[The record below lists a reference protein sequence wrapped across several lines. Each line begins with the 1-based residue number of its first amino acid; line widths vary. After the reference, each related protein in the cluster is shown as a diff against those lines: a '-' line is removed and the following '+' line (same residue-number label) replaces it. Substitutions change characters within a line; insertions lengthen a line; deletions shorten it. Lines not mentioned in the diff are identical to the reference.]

1 MDINQEDFSIP
12 VERLYRES
20 IRSLI
25 QSAPLE
31 SEGPLSRLEIGR
43 LIGLAS
49 SLSLSESDS
58 DVNLSYEII
67 SRLLE
72 LYSSEFTKISSAA
85 DVIFSIIGNFPGRNL
100 LRSRYTNG
108 SDPQVS
114 ISLSL
119 ERLAREAE
127 NSIDSQTLLTNF
139 QYRLYT
145 FLEGEKSLSV
155 SAPTSAGKSF
165 ILNMDLTRRLKSK
178 TDKCI
183 VYVVPTRALITEVAS
198 RIRSTVREQSIED
211 VIVRT
216 APFPLE
222 SRYEGYSVVYVLT
235 QERLL
240 SLLKPENN
248 NQPITSIFVD
258 EAHEIYKGKRG
269 VVLQNAIDLVLS
281 KFPNTSMLFASPLIN
296 NPGYFLGL
304 FNRLENG
311 YFFTEKVSPVSQNII
326 LVAPVNMKPKIVS
339 ITLLAPHAD
348 IPVGDFDLGIA
359 FRPPIMRRRA
369 AFAASIT
376 KENESTI
383 IFANGAGDAETL
395 AEELVEELA
404 KSADSFTP
412 SEDIKDFISFIRTEI
427 HDEHPLISCL
437 EKGVAFHY
445 GDLPSIIRS
454 GVENFFKA
462 GDIKYICSTS
472 TLLQGVNLPAKHIVI
487 ENPKSGVGNP
497 MGRPDFLN
505 LAGRAGR
512 LLKEF
517 QGSVWCLAPDLW
529 EEKSYTGERL
539 QSIQSS
545 MSKVMED
552 GGTLIQG
559 LMKGSINSENE
570 KELAE
575 AGLGR
580 LYHES
585 IELGFDELR
594 KKYESSGNSEQLDDT
609 IELVSSM
616 KITLPQELLD
626 AHRALRPDHLQ
637 KLYDVFMSAVL
648 IEDFSLLMPFEVGGK
663 ARMQFAVKTI
673 CDAFDWELSELQ
685 YLWYCGVAHK
695 WVTGEPVGKILR
707 ERVSRLRESNPDA
720 VASPIIRSLLGVIE
734 KKIRFSLVKYFSAY
748 EDVFRHAMKN
758 RGYQINAIKIAP
770 YHTFLEFGSCNKVDL
785 SLMALGFSRFT
796 AIRLRERL
804 NWAEATEPEDYLNLL
819 SKINI
824 SILGLPKTCQ
834 YEIKDIL
841 GI

>member
-20 IRSLI
+20 IRNLI
-25 QSAPLE
+25 QSTPLD
-31 SEGPLSRLEIGR
+31 SEKSLSRLEIGR

-72 LYSSEFTKISSAA
+72 LYSSEYTQISSAA
-85 DVIFSIIGNFPGRNL
+85 DVIFSRIGNFPGRNL

-108 SDPQVS
+108 SNPQVS

-198 RIRSTVREQSIED
+198 RIRSTVREQNIED

-281 KFPNTSMLFASPLIN
+281 KFPNTSILFASPLIN

-311 YFFTEKVSPVSQNII
+311 YFFTERVSPVSQNII
-326 LVAPVNMKPKIVS
+326 LVAPVNMKPKLVN

-462 GDIKYICSTS
+462 GEIKYICSTS

-594 KKYESSGNSEQLDDT
+594 KKYESSGNSENLDDT
-609 IELVSSM
+609 IEIVSSM

-720 VASPIIRSLLGVIE
+720 AASPIIRSLLGVIE

-748 EDVFRHAMKN
+748 EDVLRHAMNN
-758 RGYQINAIKIAP
+758 RGYQTNAIKIAP

-819 SKINI
+819 SKTNI